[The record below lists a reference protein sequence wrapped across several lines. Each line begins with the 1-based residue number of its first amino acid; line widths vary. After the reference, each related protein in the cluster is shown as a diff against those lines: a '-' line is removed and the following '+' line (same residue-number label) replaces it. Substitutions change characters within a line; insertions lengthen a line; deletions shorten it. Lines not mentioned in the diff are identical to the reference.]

1 MVQRSFKYVLVKLM
15 NNKFHDLTKID
26 KEKQINF
33 ITARRIKDN
42 NRRTLELK
50 NIELQKR
57 IYDMKWTI
65 DTCINLLKE
74 GNSEKALKLLKK
86 VVYEK

>member
-1 MVQRSFKYVLVKLM
+1 MSKFYSKKKLDKIPPVLNFVVQENL
-15 NNKFHDLTKID
+15 
-26 KEKQINF
+26 EK
-33 ITARRIKDN
+33 
-42 NRRTLELK
+42 K
-50 NIELQKR
+50 NIVLQQR

-65 DTCINLLKE
+65 LACVELLEK

>member
-1 MVQRSFKYVLVKLM
+1 MVQRLFKYVLVKLM
-15 NNKFHDLTKID
+15 NNKFYDLTKID

-33 ITARRIKDN
+33 ITARKIKDD

-74 GNSEKALKLLKK
+74 GN
-86 VVYEK
+86 

>member
-1 MVQRSFKYVLVKLM
+1 MSKFYSKKKLDKIPQVL
-15 NNKFHDLTKID
+15 
-26 KEKQINF
+26 NF
-33 ITARRIKDN
+33 IPQEN
-42 NRRTLELK
+42 LEKK
-50 NIELQKR
+50 NIILQQR

-65 DTCINLLKE
+65 LTSIELLEK

>member
-1 MVQRSFKYVLVKLM
+1 MVQRLFKYVLVKLM
-15 NNKFHDLTKID
+15 KGKFYDLTNID
-26 KEKQINF
+26 KQKRINF
-33 ITARRIKDN
+33 IIGEREHGKN
-42 NRRTLELK
+42 NYLEK
-50 NIELQKR
+50 RNIQLQQR